1 MTIDQLSIWKVE
13 EWVRD
18 YNWMKK
24 EIVRLQK
31 VIRGGTVPM
40 KAWGVAQYGIEAVMP
55 KGSSGKSSLELEQM
69 DIREEKQIRRLEKY
83 ESIVYALETAFDV
96 LQDERQK
103 IIYDCL
109 LEEMTYRQIALHLSM
124 SKDYVQRQKKEI
136 VRQIGQSRQIQ
147 SILTGRNSA

>member
-1 MTIDQLSIWKVE
+1 MTVDQLSIWKIE

-31 VIRGGTVPM
+31 VNYGNSISMRS
-40 KAWGVAQYGIEAVMP
+40 WGVAQYGIEAVMP
-55 KGSSGKSSLELEQM
+55 KGSSGKSAAELEHM
-69 DIREEKQIRRLEKY
+69 DIREEKQRKRLEKY
-83 ESIVYALETAFDV
+83 ECIVYALEMAFDA
-96 LQDERQK
+96 LEDERQK

-109 LEEMTYRQIALHLSM
+109 LEEMTYRQIAMHLNV
-124 SKDYVQRQKKEI
+124 SKDYVQRQRKKI

-147 SILTGRNSA
+147 SILTSKNSA